1 MASLKDI
8 AKEVGVSISVV
19 SRALNDHPDQQVS
32 PVTKK
37 KVEEAAR
44 RLNYQRNYTA
54 SMLARG
60 KSTAIGI
67 FLPCHQALISD
78 LVFGASQ
85 AISERNFQGNF
96 FFGLSMEDYLRFLNS
111 VNNCGSSGI
120 LTYYPEN
127 LSTEFEAWT
136 TEIKRYQERNGK
148 VMVLNPRNEPLD
160 GTMEMSIDDIEGG
173 KIAAKYL
180 IDTNC
185 SEFIL
190 VPPSF
195 KSTYFNF
202 RRKGFESVMKERGK
216 KNRIVQ
222 AEGEDFQKLLKEIK
236 KSPEKIFGFSAFSD
250 YHAMSLIQEF
260 SRNGLGDRIGKTI
273 RIIGYDNIHAAK
285 FTPPA
290 LTTISQPIFQL
301 AYRAMHRLI
310 SAIIGE
316 PLPDEELQLK
326 PELVVRES

>member
-67 FLPCHQALISD
+67 FLPYHQALISD
-78 LVFGASQ
+78 LVFGISQ
-85 AISERNFQGNF
+85 AIAERNFQGNF
-96 FFGLSMEDYLRFLNS
+96 FFGLNMEDYLRFLNS

-136 TEIKRYQERNGK
+136 TEIKKYQERNGK
-148 VMVLNPRNEPLD
+148 VMVLNPRNEPLS
-160 GTMEMSIDDIEGG
+160 GTMQMEIDDVAGG
-173 KIAAKYL
+173 KIAAEYL
-180 IDTNC
+180 LETNC

-190 VPPSF
+190 VPPDF

-202 RRKGFESVMKERGK
+202 RREGFESVMIEHGMN
-216 KNRIVQ
+216 NRIIN
-222 AEGEDFQKLLKEIK
+222 ANGEEFQTLLKEIEN
-236 KSPEKIFGFSAFSD
+236 SPEKIFGFSAFSD
-250 YHAMSLIQEF
+250 YHAMALIQEF
-260 SRNGLGDRIGKTI
+260 SRNGLGSRIGKTI

-290 LTTISQPIFQL
+290 LTTISQPVFQL

-310 SAIIGE
+310 SSIIGE
-316 PLPDEELQLK
+316 KLPDEELKLK
-326 PELVVRES
+326 PTLVVRES

>member
-67 FLPCHQALISD
+67 FLPYHQALISD
-78 LVFGASQ
+78 LVFGISQ
-85 AISERNFQGNF
+85 AIAERNFQGNF
-96 FFGLSMEDYLRFLNS
+96 FFGLSLEDYLRFLNS

-127 LSTEFEAWT
+127 LSTEFEDWA
-136 TEIKRYQERNGK
+136 TEIKRYLERHGK

-160 GTMEMSIDDIEGG
+160 GTMEMSIDDITGG
-173 KIAAKYL
+173 KIAAEYL

-190 VPPSF
+190 MSPGF

-202 RRKGFESVMKERGK
+202 RREGFESVLKGHK
-216 KNRIVQ
+216 KSGRIIQVNS
-222 AEGEDFQKLLKEIK
+222 EEFQNLMNEIK
-236 KSPEKIFGFSAFSD
+236 KSPEKIFGFSSFSD
-250 YHAMSLIQEF
+250 YHAMALIQEF

-273 RIIGYDNIHAAK
+273 RIIGYDNIHAGK

-290 LTTISQPIFQL
+290 LTTVSQPIFQL
-301 AYRAMHRLI
+301 GYRAMHRLI
-310 SAIIGE
+310 SSIIGE
-316 PLPDEELQLK
+316 TLPDEELQLK